1 MEAPIQEA
9 KQRQQEED
17 RAQMAREEGEVRRG
31 EEIPREK
38 EEESRE
44 MQTSVQEESGRRINS
59 FQERPWRAE
68 VRGRR
73 SQTKARQE
81 QQEEMSPWPMGKRR
95 WEIQTEREEKE
106 EKHRYS
112 SAQMLPQKVLHAGGE
127 YLGVV
132 ANIITQADEAGF
144 ELLGTQRAGVILGP
158 PCQAASHAMP
168 GRWRP

>member
-1 MEAPIQEA
+1 
-9 KQRQQEED
+9 
-17 RAQMAREEGEVRRG
+17 
-31 EEIPREK
+31 
-38 EEESRE
+38 
-44 MQTSVQEESGRRINS
+44 
-59 FQERPWRAE
+59 
-68 VRGRR
+68 
-73 SQTKARQE
+73 
-81 QQEEMSPWPMGKRR
+81 MSPWPMGKRR

-106 EKHRYS
+106 EKHGYS
-112 SAQMLPQKVLHAGGE
+112 SAQMPPQKVLHAGGE